1 MHDLISN
8 IDRLHTT
15 DMGGGR
21 IVRNLNL
28 AMDTD
33 VITLCRDMILSPN
46 ACMKR
51 RGKNYYVT
59 SRGCIITINTMSF
72 TVITAHPEKR

>member
-15 DMGGGR
+15 DMGCGR

-46 ACMKR
+46 AHIER
-51 RGKNYYVT
+51 RGKNYYVM